1 MALLFFA
8 QTSATG
14 ALIALLVIVGGFILG
29 SLAAA
34 LARRIATRS
43 GSEHITT
50 AASAIATLVFSLI
63 LIAALIAALG
73 IINQEALEQLVDDFI
88 EFIPR
93 LLAATI
99 VLIIGNIVGALA
111 EAGVERSLGHVSAE
125 LRQRVPPII
134 KWTIQGFVLV
144 IAANQLGID
153 TTIISVVVAAV
164 FFGLALAGALLAG
177 LGGRDVARQVAAGR
191 ALRRELKVGDS
202 ISLGGYTERSK
213 QSALRPRRSPATAT
227 SSLYRTTRSC
237 SRPWRSF
244 TRLRP
249 TTPTAINST

>member
-164 FFGLALAGALLAG
+164 FFGLALAAALLAG

-202 ISLGGYTERSK
+202 ISLGEVHGEIKAIGSTSTQITSHSDIVFVPNNEIL
-213 QSALRPRRSPATAT
+213 QSTVEIFHAAPPDDPDSD
-227 SSLYRTTRSC
+227 
-237 SRPWRSF
+237 
-244 TRLRP
+244 
-249 TTPTAINST
+249 